1 VLFAEILGLDA
12 VFADNAPDLVLMLL
26 NDLIVSFDEAAERC
40 GVEKVKTI
48 GSTYLAVCGMS
59 VQRPDHTNRTVEF
72 ALELQQVVERFNRD
86 RSTKLSIQIGI
97 NAGPVVGGIVGRNK
111 FIYDLWGD
119 TVNVARGLSADGPS
133 AGVRVTRCVYDRVQE
148 LHSMEPVG
156 EVEIKGK
163 GSLDVWKLLP
173 RKVLG
178 HRKVKA

>member
-1 VLFAEILGLDA
+1 
-12 VFADNAPDLVLMLL
+12 
-26 NDLIVSFDEAAERC
+26 
-40 GVEKVKTI
+40 
-48 GSTYLAVCGMS
+48 
-59 VQRPDHTNRTVEF
+59 
-72 ALELQQVVERFNRD
+72 VVERFNRD

-119 TVNVARGLSADGPS
+119 TVNVARGLSADGRS
-133 AGVRVTRCVYDRVQE
+133 AGVRVTRSVYDRVHE

-156 EVEIKGK
+156 EVEIKEK
-163 GSLDVWKLLP
+163 GTLDVWKLLP